1 MYYYMAIL
9 DDTKAYRQ
17 VLLDPSFHYLSLV
30 LCEGGKGVKKAI
42 KKVASG
48 LVRDSEK
55 TWSAELSD
63 KGNTALC
70 RLPDHSLVP

>member
-9 DDTKAYRQ
+9 DGAKAYRQ
-17 VLLDPSFHYLSLV
+17 LILDPSFHYLSHF

-55 TWSAELSD
+55 TWFAELSD
-63 KGNTALC
+63 KGNTELF
-70 RLPDHSLVP
+70 RLPYDSLLP